1 MMMPVTSIL
10 SRAEKA
16 EQVFLESLLQ
26 IHYPAINVACT
37 ALWKAL
43 EESRGTFFFFLN
55 NSFSF
60 FFDAAPEN
68 PCSRG

>member
-1 MMMPVTSIL
+1 MMPVRSIL
-10 SRAEKA
+10 PRAEKV

-43 EESRGTFFFFLN
+43 EESRGIFF
-55 NSFSF
+55 
-60 FFDAAPEN
+60 
-68 PCSRG
+68 